1 MFRKNAVGVF
11 YLSFLIACQPIE
23 ETLDISKPA
32 EQYIGLDE
40 YKNRKQLKE
49 LVGVDPVHTEWCAA
63 FVNFVL
69 DIQNIPG
76 SESVSD
82 YPLMARSFLT
92 WGEEVLD
99 KPKKGDIIIFPRGD
113 KLWQGH
119 VGFFI
124 KEVRY
129 ENKIR
134 WIILGGNQDNT
145 VSYAE
150 FNPKKAIAIRRK
162 SVN

>member
-1 MFRKNAVGVF
+1 MFRKNAVGIF
-11 YLSFLIACQPIE
+11 CLSFLIACQPIE
-23 ETLDISKPA
+23 EFQDLSKPA

-40 YKNRKQLKE
+40 NKDRNQIKK
-49 LVGVDPVHTEWCAA
+49 LVGVDPVYTQWCAA

-69 DIQNIPG
+69 DIQGISG
-76 SESVSD
+76 SEVTSD
-82 YPLMARSFLT
+82 YPLLARSFLT

-99 KPKKGDIIIFPRGD
+99 KPRKGDIVVFPRGD
-113 KLWQGH
+113 KIWQGH

-124 KEVRY
+124 EEVQY
-129 ENKIR
+129 ENKTR

-145 VSYAE
+145 VSYAK
-150 FNPKKAIAIRRK
+150 FDPKKAIAIRRK

>member
-1 MFRKNAVGVF
+1 MFRKNAVGIF
-11 YLSFLIACQPIE
+11 CLSFLIACQPIE
-23 ETLDISKPA
+23 EFQDLSKPA

-40 YKNRKQLKE
+40 NKDRNQIKE
-49 LVGVDPVHTEWCAA
+49 LVGVDPVYTQWCAA

-69 DIQNIPG
+69 DIQGIPG
-76 SESVSD
+76 SEVTSD
-82 YPLMARSFLT
+82 YPLLARSFLT

-99 KPKKGDIIIFPRGD
+99 KPRKGDIVVFPRGD

-124 KEVRY
+124 KEVQY
-129 ENKIR
+129 ENKTR
-134 WIILGGNQDNT
+134 WVILGGNQDNT

-162 SVN
+162 LN